1 MKNKTLTNIAFACFL
16 LAILPFKNVI
26 GQSTDTNK
34 KSYTTTGG
42 EMIFSWA
49 QVKKGGED
57 ATAIVRWSPVFNFQ
71 FQYHND
77 FSSRA
82 GFFTGVNIRNVGFI
96 FDDPT
101 TVNTRYKARVYD
113 LGVPVA
119 LKLGN
124 MRGLC
129 LFGGYEIEF
138 PFNYKEKRFVNEVK
152 EEKNTSW
159 FSSKVPSY
167 YQSFFFGVQTA
178 FGAQLK
184 FKYYM
189 TNFFNKNY
197 SADDGAG
204 NVVKP
209 YANIDANV
217 LYISLSFQVLKGA
230 KAYHK
235 DK

>member
-152 EEKNTSW
+152 EERIRR
-159 FSSKVPSY
+159 
-167 YQSFFFGVQTA
+167 GLA
-178 FGAQLK
+178 
-184 FKYYM
+184 
-189 TNFFNKNY
+189 
-197 SADDGAG
+197 
-204 NVVKP
+204 VKSQV
-209 YANIDANV
+209 IT
-217 LYISLSFQVLKGA
+217 SLSSLEFKQHSALN
-230 KAYHK
+230 
-235 DK
+235 